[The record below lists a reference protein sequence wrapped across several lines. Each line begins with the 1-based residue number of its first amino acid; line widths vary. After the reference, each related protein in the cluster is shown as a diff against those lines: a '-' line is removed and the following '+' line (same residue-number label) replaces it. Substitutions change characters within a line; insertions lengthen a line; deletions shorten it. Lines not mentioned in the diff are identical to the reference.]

1 MRRVILSLFTALQA
15 ICFIAAVCGSNLS
28 TSTSMDCCKK
38 GQMDHMRMNDSK
50 SHSCCNQCD
59 MGKKSVAKLQ
69 KGIQRDLRIAQT
81 SVGIPN
87 KLDFHFVADYSDNT
101 RWHDKTFVGPSPP
114 RFILHDQLL
123 I

>member
-1 MRRVILSLFTALQA
+1 
-15 ICFIAAVCGSNLS
+15 
-28 TSTSMDCCKK
+28 
-38 GQMDHMRMNDSK
+38 
-50 SHSCCNQCD
+50 

-101 RWHDKTFVGPSPP
+101 RWHDQAFVAHSPP